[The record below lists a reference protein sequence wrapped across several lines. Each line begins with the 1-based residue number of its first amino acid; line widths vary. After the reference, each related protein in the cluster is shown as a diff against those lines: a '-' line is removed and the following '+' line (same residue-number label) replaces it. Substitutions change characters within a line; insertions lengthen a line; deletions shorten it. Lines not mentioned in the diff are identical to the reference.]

1 MESTEILKKLR
12 RIELRTKNLSTQLFS
27 GDYSSVFRGKGMTF
41 NSVRAYTY
49 GDDVRNI
56 DWNVTART
64 GHPYVKIFEEEREL
78 SLMFLIDVSGSTFFG
93 TQRQF
98 KIDLMTEICATLAF
112 SAALN
117 NDKTGA
123 IFYGAAL
130 EKYIPLKKGRDNI
143 LRFIQTFLSLQTAN
157 VETNLEK
164 SITYLNSMLKNRS
177 IVFIISDFINDGYAK
192 ALQQCASKHDVI
204 CISISDKT
212 DRALPFIGKINVTDA
227 ETGKTFKINTN
238 DSAVTNTFT
247 RYYGERQNYLDQAVK
262 SAGASLIFLDTT
274 DDYVKTLQQFFN
286 NRRNRR

>member
-1 MESTEILKKLR
+1 MESSEILKKLR

-64 GHPYVKIFEEEREL
+64 GTPFIKIFEEEREL

-93 TQRQF
+93 TQSQF
-98 KIDLMTEICATLAF
+98 KIDLMTEVCATLAF

-123 IFYGAAL
+123 IFYGASL
-130 EKYIPLKKGRDNI
+130 QKYIPLKKGRDNI
-143 LRFIQTFLSLQTAN
+143 LRFIQTFLNLKPN
-157 VETNLEK
+157 NIETDLEK
-164 SITYLNSMLKNRS
+164 SIIYLNSMLKHRS
-177 IVFIISDFINDGYAK
+177 VVFIISDFLNDGYAK

-212 DRALPFIGKINVTDA
+212 DRTLPYIGKLNVVDA
-227 ETGKTFKINTN
+227 ETGRLFKINTN
-238 DSAVTNTFT
+238 DSDITNTFT
-247 RYYGERQNYLDQAVK
+247 RYYAERQSYLEQAVK
-262 SAGASLIFLDTT
+262 TAGGNLIYLDTT
-274 DDYVKTLQQFFN
+274 DNYVKTLQQFFN